1 MRARR
6 TVAATGALVMAALV
20 AGCTGQA
27 PQGEQPG
34 PTASATA
41 QGAFVVAAAVDPMAL
56 DPAVVT
62 DPDSLRITRQIFE
75 TLVTLPD
82 KPAAATPAPSATA
95 TVAGQTA
102 VDPTVVDQTVEPA
115 LATEWKASGDGRTY
129 TFTLRQGVQFHDG
142 TPFGPAAVCANFDR
156 WYTLSGRAA
165 DPDVSA
171 VYQEVFGG
179 FIDQG
184 SARFRGC
191 TVVGPQQARIDL
203 TTPMPGLLTELTR
216 PQFGLQSPTAMAQYG
231 AYDAGSDPRTTSY
244 ATAHPTGTGPFR
256 LGAWEPGVQVV
267 LVRNADHWGQQ
278 AAVERVLVK
287 TVNDPKARAERLVK
301 GQIDAYDQVTAL
313 EADVLTAD
321 PKAGIRR
328 EARAPGD
335 LTYLGINRSSKVLVD
350 PAVRRAIAMAIDP
363 QKLVART
370 MPAGSTVADGLL
382 PGDTASRTYAYDPV
396 EARRLLAEAG
406 ARDLKVRI
414 AYPSG
419 VQQSYLPA
427 PEDLYVA
434 VAGQLKEVGI
444 TAEPVAMSWPAF
456 LEMLGSDAAR
466 ADLHLMG
473 VSMPTPEPSTIVT
486 QLLAGGPEEFG
497 IASTTS
503 MLAGLLSQPAGQ
515 SRQAALAGAAD
526 LLVTDAVLVPLAH
539 PAAGVALGPRVRDAD
554 VRPYGGDVW
563 TTVRVNG

>member
-1 MRARR
+1 MRARL
-6 TVAATGALVMAALV
+6 TVAATGVLVMAALV
-20 AGCTGQA
+20 AGCTGQG
-27 PQGEQPG
+27 PQGEQPA

-75 TLVTLPD
+75 TLVTLPE

-95 TVAGQTA
+95 TAGSTA
-102 VDPTVVDQTVEPA
+102 VDQTVVDQTVEPA

-191 TVVGPQQARIDL
+191 TVMGPQQVRIDL

-287 TVNDPKARAERLVK
+287 TVNHPEARAERLVK
-301 GQIDAYDQVTAL
+301 GEIDAYDQVTAL
-313 EADVLTAD
+313 EADLLTAD
-321 PKAGIRR
+321 PKAGIRS
-328 EARAPGD
+328 ETRAPGD
-335 LTYLGINRSSKVLVD
+335 LTYLGVNRSSKVLVD
-350 PAVRRAIAMAIDP
+350 PTVRRAIAMAIDP
-363 QKLVART
+363 QKLVAKT
-370 MPAGSTVADGLL
+370 MPPGSTVADGLL
-382 PGDTASRTYAYDPV
+382 PGENGPRTYAYDPA

-406 ARDLKVRI
+406 AKDLKVRI

-427 PEDLYVA
+427 PEELYVA

-456 LEMLGSDAAR
+456 LRMLGSDAAR

-503 MLAGLLSQPAGQ
+503 TLAGLLSQPAGK
-515 SRQAALAGAAD
+515 SRQAALAEAED
-526 LLVTDAVLVPLAH
+526 LLLTDPVLVPLAH